1 MTTSDIQTRLAE
13 INARA
18 EPVLEGYARL
28 HAAISKTVTLI
39 LTLAAVG
46 VLTVLSFAP
55 TEQSLKE
62 RAVINQ
68 ESIPHG

>member
-1 MTTSDIQTRLAE
+1 MTDIQTRLDD
-13 INARA
+13 INRRA
-18 EPVLEGYARL
+18 APVLDEYARL
-28 HAAISKTVTLI
+28 QRALNKAITLI
-39 LTLAAVG
+39 LTMAAFG
-46 VLTVLSFAP
+46 VLTALAFAP